1 MTRFELSLPARPRI
15 LIVRLSAIGDVIH
28 AVPILCAL
36 RRSLPH
42 AVITWVVE
50 GHAGD
55 LIEGHSA
62 LDRLIRLPRKWLK
75 SPRTVW
81 GLRRQLRGL
90 GCDVAIDIQG
100 LTKSAVAAW
109 LSGAPHRIGFGDVD
123 GRELSPLLNNRLV
136 TPTATHVIDRNLQLL
151 EPLGIVNPAVSFD
164 LPAKPADTSRMA
176 AYLASA
182 ELARGFAVIN
192 PGAGWPSKQWPAARF
207 GAVARHLAV
216 THRLASVVVW
226 AGAAEERLAQEV
238 VATAAGHAQA
248 APPTTLTEL
257 AALLRRARLLV
268 ASDTGPL
275 HLAVAVGTPAVG
287 LFGPMPHQR
296 NGPYGPPHIAVQEM
310 VLEGGSRARRRASN
324 ASMTAISVAKVC
336 AACDAIASANWR
348 AEAV

>member
-1 MTRFELSLPARPRI
+1 VTRFELSLPARPRI

-42 AVITWVVE
+42 AVITWVAE

-55 LIEGHSA
+55 LIEGHPA
-62 LDRLIRLPRKWLK
+62 LDRLVRLPRKWLK

-109 LSGAPHRIGFGDVD
+109 LSGAEHRIGFGGVD

-164 LPAKPADTSRMA
+164 LPAKPVDTARMA

-182 ELARGFAVIN
+182 GLARGLAVIN

-207 GAVARHLAV
+207 GAVAQHLAAA
-216 THRLASVVVW
+216 HRLPSVVVW
-226 AGAAEERLAQEV
+226 AGAAEKQLAQEV
-238 VATAAGHAQA
+238 VANSAGHAQA

-336 AACDAIASANWR
+336 AACDAIAHANWR
-348 AEAV
+348 AQAV

>member
-1 MTRFELSLPARPRI
+1 MTRFELSLPDRPRI

-42 AVITWVVE
+42 AVITWVAE

-55 LIEGHSA
+55 LIEGHPA
-62 LDRLIRLPRKWLK
+62 LDRLVRLPRKWLK

-81 GLRRQLRGL
+81 GLRRQLREL

-109 LSGAPHRIGFGDVD
+109 LSGAAHRIGFGGVD

-164 LPAKPADTSRMA
+164 LPAKPVDTARMA

-182 ELARGFAVIN
+182 GLTSGLAVIN

-207 GAVARHLAV
+207 GAVAQHLAAA
-216 THRLASVVVW
+216 HRLPSVVVW
-226 AGAAEERLAQEV
+226 AGAAEKQLAQEV
-238 VATAAGHAQA
+238 VATSAGHAQA
-248 APPTTLTEL
+248 APP
-257 AALLRRARLLV
+257 RP
-268 ASDTGPL
+268 S
-275 HLAVAVGTPAVG
+275 
-287 LFGPMPHQR
+287 R
-296 NGPYGPPHIAVQEM
+296 NWP
-310 VLEGGSRARRRASN
+310 RC
-324 ASMTAISVAKVC
+324 C
-336 AACDAIASANWR
+336 AARDCWSPPIPGLSTWPSPSGLPRSACSAPCPTSGMGLMGLHTLPCRKWYSKVAAGHGAAR
-348 AEAV
+348 ATRR